1 MRVRSSRKLQFR
13 LPFSNELT
21 RRASVVRYNH
31 IAAQILLNLITSRG
45 EGVDSLLHS
54 ENFRFAMKSLHHLL
68 EACFH
73 TPGLQKVRLPLV
85 IAVIRNLISATGRAV
100 PRLGSDR

>member
-1 MRVRSSRKLQFR
+1 MRVLCSVRA
-13 LPFSNELT
+13 LT
-21 RRASVVRYNH
+21 PSLLVRYNH

-54 ENFRFAMKSLHHLL
+54 ENFRFAMKSVHHLL

-73 TPGLQKVRLPLV
+73 TPGLLKVLCDL
-85 IAVIRNLISATGRAV
+85 NLIA
-100 PRLGSDR
+100 